1 MKIRSRARVT
11 APARRTIIVPSPERA
26 PRRRGCLSLVT
37 ARARPLPRILVV
49 DDDPDARLLVGAMI
63 ESYCEAQVTLAASV
77 DEAMDSVRR
86 VIPDLVVTDAQMPG
100 QTGLDLIRRLR
111 EVPRAARVPVVVAT
125 ATPEP
130 ALHDE
135 LLAAGAL
142 AILAKPPSPEDIA
155 RTIGAALVSGAG

>member
-1 MKIRSRARVT
+1 MKTRSRARVT
-11 APARRTIIVPSPERA
+11 APARRTIIVAPPQRA
-26 PRRRGCLSLVT
+26 PRRRGCLALVT
-37 ARARPLPRILVV
+37 AFARPLPRVLVV

-77 DEAMDSVRR
+77 DEAMESVRR

-130 ALHDE
+130 ALHAS

-142 AILAKPPSPEDIA
+142 AILSKPASPEDIA
-155 RTIGAALVSGAG
+155 RTIGAALEAGAR

>member
-1 MKIRSRARVT
+1 MKTRSRARVT

-37 ARARPLPRILVV
+37 ARPRPLPRVLVV

-77 DEAMDSVRR
+77 DEAMESVRR

-130 ALHDE
+130 ALHAS
-135 LLAAGAL
+135 LTAAGAL
-142 AILAKPPSPEDIA
+142 AILSKPASPEDIA
-155 RTIGAALVSGAG
+155 RTIGAALESGAG

>member
-1 MKIRSRARVT
+1 MKTRNRARVT
-11 APARRTIIVPSPERA
+11 APAGRTIIVPSPERA

-63 ESYCEAQVTLAASV
+63 ESYCEAQVTLVASV
-77 DEAMDSVRR
+77 EEAMESVRR

-100 QTGLDLIRRLR
+100 QSGLDLIRRLR
-111 EVPRAARVPVVVAT
+111 EVPRAMRVPVVVAT

-130 ALHDE
+130 ALHAS
-135 LLAAGAL
+135 LLAAGAM
-142 AILAKPPSPEDIA
+142 AILSKPASPEDIA
-155 RTIGAALVSGAG
+155 RTIGAALDAGGD